1 MAIEYD
7 QLGNTISGEF
17 GGVSAAPAVSPAPSA
32 AKPTIPRQPPEP
44 YTPNVFGRNATYE
57 VNNYMYPS
65 DLMAPDGRYGGNYA
79 IFYINVV
86 EDSKLFDDKSV
97 QTVNDLTPR
106 DSGDLDAM
114 KLTNNQLIGANA
126 AVNTLAGLVGGSI
139 AFGKGLTGA
148 AKGAALAN
156 VGTVGVGVAAT
167 LAPDTKRAKKRLK
180 TAIALHIPNQLSI
193 RYGMQW
199 SEDDTAALAMAAA
212 GGSEIMK
219 AMSEGGNTKDVT
231 DVGAAIIANIALSK
245 GPQASANSK
254 ALGLA
259 ANPKKEQIFKGVDF
273 RTFAFDYQFYPRSPE
288 EAQNVLNI
296 IEQFKYHMHPEF
308 KDTNNFIYV
317 YPSEF
322 DVFYYQGGNE
332 NLNLHRHTSCVLTE
346 MNINYT
352 PNGSFTAFANGMP
365 TQINVTLAFRELAL
379 LSKEKIKDGL

>member
-7 QLGNTISGEF
+7 QLGNVISAEF
-17 GGVSAAPAVSPAPSA
+17 GDAPNVSAPSA
-32 AKPTIPRQPPEP
+32 AKPSIPRQPPEP

-139 AFGKGLTGA
+139 AFGKGI
-148 AKGAALAN
+148 KGAAAGAVLAN
-156 VGTVGVGVAAT
+156 AGTVGVGFAST

-199 SEDDTAALAMAAA
+199 SEDDTAALAMAGAA
-212 GGSEIMK
+212 VQQGSEIMK
-219 AMSEGGNTKDVT
+219 ALDEGGNTKDVT
-231 DVGAAIIANIALSK
+231 DLGTAIIANIALSK
-245 GPQASANSK
+245 GPQAAANSK

-322 DVFYYQGGNE
+322 DVFYYQGGKE